1 MSRRLVFVI
10 AAGLALSGCCLGS
23 GRYIQPP
30 SLTPTSWDGGLA
42 PLPKHKSV
50 KRTKVRMTNKETA
63 SDDDS
68 RDEAELAALK
78 PYSKEW
84 WSARDVIDRAAEVKL
99 AKKLIICRDCLPKQS
114 DDQTGSIAP
123 K

>member
-10 AAGLALSGCCLGS
+10 AAGWALSGCCLGS
-23 GRYIQPP
+23 GCYVQPP
-30 SLTPTSWDGGLA
+30 TSALTSSDGLA
-42 PLPKHKSV
+42 PLPKHKNV
-50 KRTKVRMTNKETA
+50 KRAKVRMTNKETA

-68 RDEAELAALK
+68 RNEAELAALK

-84 WSARDVIDRAAEVKL
+84 WSARDVMDRAAEVKL
-99 AKKLIICRDCLPKQS
+99 AKKLIICRDCLPKQP

>member
-23 GRYIQPP
+23 GCYIQPP
-30 SLTPTSWDGGLA
+30 TSALTSWDGLA
-42 PLPKHKSV
+42 PLPKPKNV
-50 KRTKVRMTNKETA
+50 KRAKVRKTSKAAA

-68 RDEAELAALK
+68 RNEAELAALK

-84 WSARDVIDRAAEVKL
+84 WSVRDVIDRAAEVKL
-99 AKKLIICRDCLPKQS
+99 AKKLIICRGCMPKEP
-114 DDQTGSIAP
+114 DQTGSIAP